1 MMEIKINDI
10 LIGAGFIA
18 IILGILSGISYNP
31 LLGLVLLFAGVIVFT
46 ISILKSTGRYGRV
59 W

>member
-31 LLGLVLLFAGVIVFT
+31 LLGLVLIFAGVIVFT
-46 ISILKSTGRYGRV
+46 TSILKSSGRYGRV